1 MSKSKTVF
9 LSSLKMAIATFC
21 SRILGLVR
29 EQFIAYTFGASG
41 LTDAFYVAFRIPN
54 MLRDLLAEGALSSA
68 FVPNF
73 VESKN
78 ENHESARLLLWSLF
92 IFLFVITFLITGFI
106 VTNSEW
112 IITKVAPS
120 FLEDENKFQIT
131 VYLTQLMA
139 PFIIFV
145 SIAALFMGAL
155 NSMGAFFI
163 PALSPAFF
171 NVSMIS
177 SMLILPPILN
187 EKGIPLI
194 FTLAAGVLF
203 GGFLQ
208 AAVQFPLILKYKLGP
223 VLFRHGFHV
232 KTKKVI
238 LLLGPGLIGFAATQ
252 ANLIV
257 TTILA
262 TGTIVGAVSFLM
274 YAFRLFQL
282 PVGILSVSI
291 GNSNLVHFSKAWR
304 EGDREGAQD
313 FIKGSTHLSWFFILP
328 ATIITLTFAREIVH
342 VIFERGQFNEVSTL
356 MTSKAL
362 YWYALG
368 LPFYGLYK
376 IFVPAFYTIEKQ
388 MIPVFVSVGSI
399 IANIIFCV
407 SLVPHYGFQVLA
419 LGTAVTTFLNSQ
431 LLIFLFVRNTK
442 YQIKNFYSLRIIKM
456 NISAVLCYVVMFF
469 VKTHFFFFKYNFFQK
484 CLYLI
489 VGFIA
494 IALMYGGLLILFGER
509 QIVLSV
515 VSKLKKRFKKS

>member
-9 LSSLKMAIATFC
+9 LSSLKMAIATSC
-21 SRILGLVR
+21 SRVLGLVR
-29 EQFIAYTFGASG
+29 EQFIAFIFGASG
-41 LTDAFYVAFRIPN
+41 MTDAFYVAFRIPN

-73 VESKN
+73 VESKKIS
-78 ENHESARLLLWSLF
+78 HESARLLLWSLF
-92 IFLFVITFLITGFI
+92 VFLFLLTLCISGLIAFNAQWI
-106 VTNSEW
+106 VG
-112 IITKVAPS
+112 KVAPS
-120 FLEDENKFQIT
+120 FMDDPVKFQTTIL
-131 VYLTQLMA
+131 LTQIMS

-177 SMLILPPILN
+177 SMLILPSILK
-187 EKGIPLI
+187 ESGIPI
-194 FTLAAGVLF
+194 IYTLGAGVLF

-208 AAVQFPLILKYKLGP
+208 AVVQFPLILKYKLGP
-223 VLFRHGFHV
+223 VLFKDGFHD
-232 KTKKVI
+232 KTKKVVK
-238 LLLGPGLIGFAATQ
+238 LLGPGLIGFAATQ
-252 ANLIV
+252 VNLIV
-257 TTILA
+257 NTILA
-262 TGTIVGAVSFLM
+262 TGTIVGAVSYLS

-304 EGDREGAQD
+304 EGDREGARE
-313 FIKGSTHLSWFFILP
+313 FVKLSTHLSWFFILP
-328 ATIITLTFAREIVH
+328 ATVITLTFAREIVH

-388 MIPVFVSVGSI
+388 MIPVFVSIGSI
-399 IANIIFCV
+399 ITNIVFCV
-407 SLVPHYGFQVLA
+407 ALVPHYGFQVLA
-419 LGTAVTTFLNSQ
+419 LGTTVSIFLNSQ
-431 LLIFLFVRNTK
+431 LLIFLFLKHTK
-442 YQIKNFYSLRIIKM
+442 FELKNFYSARIIKM
-456 NISAVLCYVVMFF
+456 NVSAILCYVVMFF
-469 VKTHFFFFKYNFFQK
+469 VKTNFLFFKFSFIGK
-484 CLYLI
+484 CFYLGF
-489 VGFIA
+489 GFIA
-494 IALMYGGLLILFGER
+494 IALMYGLLLMLFGER
-509 QIVLSV
+509 EIVLSV

>member
-29 EQFIAYTFGASG
+29 EQFIAYIFGASG
-41 LTDAFYVAFRIPN
+41 MTDAFYVAFRIPN

-68 FVPNF
+68 FIPNF
-73 VESKN
+73 LEAKKGS
-78 ENHESARLLLWSLF
+78 HQSARLLLWSLF
-92 IFLFVITFLITGFI
+92 VFLFILTFLLTSVI

-112 IITKVAPS
+112 IISVVAPS
-120 FLEDENKFQIT
+120 FKADPEKFQTT
-131 VYLTQLMA
+131 VYLTQLIA

-171 NVSMIS
+171 NVSMIT
-177 SMLILPPILN
+177 SMLVLPSILR
-187 EKGIPLI
+187 ESGIPI
-194 FTLAAGVLF
+194 IYTLAAGVLF

-208 AAVQFPLILKYKLGP
+208 AFVQLPLIFKYKLGP
-223 VLFRHGFHV
+223 VLFRQGFHTQ
-232 KTKKVI
+232 TKKVI
-238 LLLGPGLIGFAATQ
+238 KLLGPGLIGFAATQ
-252 ANLIV
+252 VNLIV
-257 TTILA
+257 NTILA
-262 TGTIVGAVSFLM
+262 TGTIVGAVSFLS

-291 GNSNLVHFSKAWR
+291 GNSNLVHFSNAWR
-304 EGDREGAQD
+304 NGDKEDAGEY
-313 FIKGSTHLSWFFILP
+313 IKGSTHLSWLFILP

-342 VIFERGQFNEVSTL
+342 IIFERGKFDELSTL

-388 MIPVFVSVGSI
+388 MIPVVASIGSI
-399 IANIIFCV
+399 LVNIVFCV
-407 SLVPHYGFQVLA
+407 ALVPHYGFQVLA
-419 LGTAVTTFLNSQ
+419 LGTTVSVFLNSQ
-431 LLIFLFVRNTK
+431 LLIFLFIKNTPFGF
-442 YQIKNFYSLRIIKM
+442 KNFYSAKIFKM
-456 NISAVLCYVVMFF
+456 ISSALICYVAAFLIKPYF
-469 VKTHFFFFKYNFFQK
+469 LFFKFSFIQK
-484 CLYLI
+484 ALYLGI
-489 VGFIA
+489 GFA
-494 IALMYGGLLILFGER
+494 AMGGSYLFLLWLFGER
-509 QIVLSV
+509 ELVLRV
-515 VSKLKKRFKKS
+515 VSKLKSRFKK